1 MQYFKVSLS
10 LYLMIG
16 YIISFLPGSI
26 TVSPNW
32 QVFIG
37 VIVFAVTLVLDF
49 VYEKN
54 SKGGGSNVA

>member
-1 MQYFKVSLS
+1 
-10 LYLMIG
+10 MIG